1 MHKVPPAQLPFFP
14 SPRIIANVASVYQRK
29 ILIFWLTD
37 FYFRILTLN
46 FYPSKLFPP
55 ARPMFFSGGESE
67 ARLRLHI
74 QLVPPPPYHPPA
86 DEKKWRL
93 VSII

>member
-14 SPRIIANVASVYQRK
+14 PLESSQMSRQYIRGKNF
-29 ILIFWLTD
+29 IFWLAGLC
-37 FYFRILTLN
+37 FKILVLN

-55 ARPMFFSGGESE
+55 ARQMFFSGGESE

-74 QLVPPPPYHPPA
+74 QLVPPPPSPSPLPYH
-86 DEKKWRL
+86 
-93 VSII
+93 SG